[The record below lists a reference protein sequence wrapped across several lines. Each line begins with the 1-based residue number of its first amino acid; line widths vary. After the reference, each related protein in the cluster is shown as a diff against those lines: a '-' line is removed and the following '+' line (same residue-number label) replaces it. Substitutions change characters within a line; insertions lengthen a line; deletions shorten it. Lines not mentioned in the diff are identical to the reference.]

1 MTLLVGTWRSPFWLI
16 RARQIMASLSYWQ
29 SFDKTFTMQ
38 VQELFITERKK
49 QKNILRMVTM
59 CSALYQE
66 QHRAISV
73 LKSHYLRI
81 PQFYGIGN
89 FLLYNTTVCPELFC
103 RWGNPVPEFLRGSHS
118 WLVKEGRLQPSSQ
131 IPVRCSWHPAKRPA
145 WQG

>member
-1 MTLLVGTWRSPFWLI
+1 
-16 RARQIMASLSYWQ
+16 
-29 SFDKTFTMQ
+29 MQ

-59 CSALYQE
+59 CPALYQE

-89 FLLYNTTVCPELFC
+89 FLLYNTTVLP
-103 RWGNPVPEFLRGSHS
+103 
-118 WLVKEGRLQPSSQ
+118 
-131 IPVRCSWHPAKRPA
+131 
-145 WQG
+145 